1 MERSKRICK
10 ECAQG
15 FKIENFS
22 LGNLGSKCKLIFSNL
37 FCSNQLEL
45 QSVASASEVLEHEE
59 QFV

>member
-1 MERSKRICK
+1 
-10 ECAQG
+10 CAQA
-15 FKIENFS
+15 FKSENFS

-37 FCSNQLEL
+37 FCSNQLAL